1 MNQSIGKIASLFVAV
16 VFISGCAGT
25 ASPVEEAQKALN
37 LGNNAA
43 AEQLFKQ
50 ALATGTTNTAEAAY
64 QLGNLD
70 LQGMNYEG
78 AERYYQQA
86 VDLKPDNLL
95 YLDAAGFVAR
105 ERGQYAKAA
114 SFCQR
119 ALVLRE
125 KTLGSD
131 HLDVAKSLN
140 NLALVYYAQ
149 GQQEKAE
156 PLYQRKL
163 AILEKIYGPEHSEV
177 TRNVK
182 NLEALQTPF
191 KAYSS
196 DSGAATKTS
205 NSEGW
210 SFYFGG

>member
-25 ASPVEEAQKALN
+25 ASPVEEAQKALS

-50 ALATGTTNTAEAAY
+50 ALATGTINTAEV
-64 QLGNLD
+64 GNLD

-86 VDLKPDNLL
+86 VDLKPDNVL

-210 SFYFGG
+210 EFLL

>member
-25 ASPVEEAQKALN
+25 ASPVEEAQKALS

-50 ALATGTTNTAEAAY
+50 ALATGTINTAEAAY

-105 ERGQYAKAA
+105 ERGNT
-114 SFCQR
+114 QR
-119 ALVLRE
+119 RRRSVNAHWCYGKKLLVLIIWTWQKASTISPWCITPRVSR
-125 KTLGSD
+125 KRLSRSISGSWR
-131 HLDVAKSLN
+131 
-140 NLALVYYAQ
+140 Y
-149 GQQEKAE
+149 
-156 PLYQRKL
+156 
-163 AILEKIYGPEHSEV
+163 
-177 TRNVK
+177 
-182 NLEALQTPF
+182 
-191 KAYSS
+191 
-196 DSGAATKTS
+196 
-205 NSEGW
+205 
-210 SFYFGG
+210 